1 MITVIAQLSRIC
13 HIYGN
18 DKQTESKDKAYY
30 S

>member
-1 MITVIAQLSRIC
+1 MITVIVRLSRIYR
-13 HIYGN
+13 IYGN